1 MNTETVVEITDQLK
15 TLNNLNYMEF
25 KELLFPGSMAYY
37 VHGMWDLFQKD
48 KLRFI
53 WSCSVDKIELMVQ
66 YINEQNNL
74 TND

>member
-15 TLNNLNYMEF
+15 TLNNLNFMEF
-25 KELLFPGSMAYY
+25 EELLFPGSMAYY
-37 VHGMWDLFQKD
+37 VQGKWELFQKD

>member
-1 MNTETVVEITDQLK
+1 MNTETVVEITNQLK
-15 TLNNLNYMEF
+15 TLNNLNYREF
-25 KELLFPGSMAYY
+25 EELLFPGSMEYY
-37 VHGMWDLFQKD
+37 VHGKWELFQKD

-66 YINEQNNL
+66 YINEQNNS

>member
-15 TLNNLNYMEF
+15 TLNNLNYREF
-25 KELLFPGSMAYY
+25 EELLFPGAVEYY
-37 VHGMWDLFQKD
+37 VHGKWELFQKD